1 MATPAGETYAL
12 SGARRY
18 RWEAVG
24 STDPAEQNFG
34 YQMVTRHAP
43 DGTPT
48 ATALFGQPWPD
59 GTPSAIAE
67 GEDAN
72 LAVLPDGTVAVSS
85 KPGSTHLISSD
96 KPFKALTHFTLLE
109 CTPAGELLLAH
120 RKQHLLLRVP
130 VPKELDGLAAA
141 VEAALKGYGRGRTA
155 LKRQYNPVN

>member
-1 MATPAGETYAL
+1 MTHHAVATPAGETYAL

-67 GEDAN
+67 ER
-72 LAVLPDGTVAVSS
+72 TRTWRSS
-85 KPGSTHLISSD
+85 RMGRWLSARS
-96 KPFKALTHFTLLE
+96 
-109 CTPAGELLLAH
+109 
-120 RKQHLLLRVP
+120 R
-130 VPKELDGLAAA
+130 
-141 VEAALKGYGRGRTA
+141 EAPT
-155 LKRQYNPVN
+155 